1 MVERGRDA
9 VVSCPAMRDD
19 GPARHA
25 TPEATA
31 ALAVRHASDLPHG
44 YARLGST
51 GLTVS
56 RVGFGGYRV
65 EDDNDDHRRALGAA
79 LDAGCN
85 LIDTSTNYA
94 DGGSE
99 RLVGSVLG
107 GRPDREAVVV
117 VSKIGYVQGENLALA
132 LDREHR
138 GAPFPEMVKY
148 MDGCWHCIHPEFL
161 ADQLDRS
168 LGRLGLPTLD
178 VCLLHNPEYFFSD
191 AKRRHRGALD
201 TLRREFDRRLREAFG
216 FFEQAA
222 RAGKILWYGVS
233 SNTATAAPHDPEAT
247 SLGRMLAAA
256 EAAGGPEHRF
266 RVLQVPLNLF
276 ESGGVLVRNT
286 GPGDGRT
293 ALELA
298 AASGVGVL
306 INRPLN
312 AFVAHRL
319 LRLADIGRTAG
330 IPAPATCWK
339 AVRDLEVE
347 YRGRFSGPQ
356 IATQAAERL
365 FDLADQIA
373 QVFDHVE
380 DVEHWRQIE
389 ALHVRPQLRALAH
402 TLDATAVTETR
413 AAWDDWW
420 ARTEAAIDR
429 LILSAGDQVA
439 ARSGKG
445 RAALHALIDPA
456 LPADRRGESLSRKAI
471 WTVAS
476 TPGVSSVLVGMRR
489 GPYVGDALGVL
500 SWPPHH
506 DAVSVYRQV
515 ESHGRTL
522 PSSPEGPA

>member
-1 MVERGRDA
+1 M
-9 VVSCPAMRDD
+9 SQP
-19 GPARHA
+19 GPAPHA

-31 ALAVRHASDLPHG
+31 ALAARHAAERPHG
-44 YARLGST
+44 YTRLGAT

-56 RVGFGGYRV
+56 RIGFGGYRI
-65 EDDNDDHRRALGAA
+65 EDDSDDHRQALAAA

-99 RLVGSVLG
+99 RLVGGVLR
-107 GRPDREAVVV
+107 GRPDRAAIVV

-132 LDREHR
+132 IERERR

-168 LGRLGLPTLD
+168 LRRLGLETLD

-191 AKRRHRGALD
+191 AKRRHRGGLD
-201 TLRREFDRRLREAFG
+201 PLRREFDRRLREAFA
-216 FFEQAA
+216 FFESAA

-233 SNTATAAPHDPEAT
+233 SNTATAPPHDPEAT
-247 SLGRMLAAA
+247 SLGRMLEAAR
-256 EAAGGPEHRF
+256 AAGGSGHRF

-286 GPGDGRT
+286 GPEDGRT
-293 ALELA
+293 ALDLA
-298 AASGVGVL
+298 AEAGVGVL

-312 AFVAHRL
+312 TFVAHRL
-319 LRLADIGRTAG
+319 LRLADIGRTPG
-330 IPAPATCWK
+330 IQAPAVCWK
-339 AVRDLEVE
+339 AVRDLEIE
-347 YRGRFSGPQ
+347 YRGRFSGPP

-373 QVFDHVE
+373 QAPDHVE

-389 ALHVRPQLRALAH
+389 EMHVRPQLKALAH
-402 TLDATAVTETR
+402 TLDTTAVPETR

-420 ARTEAAIDR
+420 ARVAAAIDR
-429 LILSAGDQVA
+429 LILSGGDQVA
-439 ARSGKG
+439 ARSGQG

-456 LPADRRGESLSRKAI
+456 LPADRRGETLSRKAI

-489 GPYVGDALGVL
+489 VPYVGDALGVL
-500 SWPPHH
+500 SWPLHP
-506 DAVSVYRQV
+506 DPVTVYRQV

-522 PSSPEGPA
+522 PPPARTA